1 MEIVERILAKIVGQ
15 EIGAEEL
22 AEIAGGMMNH
32 DPCAGLGYITS
43 RDGGRVRCDS

>member
-22 AEIAGGMMNH
+22 AEIAGGMRI
-32 DPCAGLGYITS
+32 DDACAGMGYTTS
-43 RDGGRVRCDS
+43 RDGGTVRCDI